1 MPVATSRSR
10 VDGMAVGCF
19 VVSQWSPMLVQSHSE
34 TIGWVSH
41 PAGQQSVVK
50 GLHWRG
56 LASCHFRVGWVGRGV
71 AGLVGLGVCDGRECS
86 TRVNPK
92 WEQCVLVR
100 AGGWQCVLVRM
111 GGSACLYAWV
121 VVRTSMCRWV
131 AVRTSTHGWQCVLVR
146 MGGSAY

>member
-1 MPVATSRSR
+1 
-10 VDGMAVGCF
+10 
-19 VVSQWSPMLVQSHSE
+19 ML
-34 TIGWVSH
+34 
-41 PAGQQSVVK
+41 
-50 GLHWRG
+50 
-56 LASCHFRVGWVGRGV
+56 LAIFGS
-71 AGLVGLGVCDGRECS
+71 VGLGVGWLVSLVSGCVMGES
-86 TRVNPK
+86 VVHPK